1 MHYDFIK
8 RNWEYLYLAIQ
19 IASLAYLFFF
29 FFNQSFLPSPF
40 ILDKSN
46 TFMDFYNP
54 LSWVYKPSLY
64 ESTITVYPPLNFVFL
79 QGIAIGF
86 TLLGIEPDTA
96 EGLRAQSALF
106 QILLVAIYFLI
117 AWLAVY
123 KNLDK
128 TRTPSRRFCLAL
140 ALALSMPVLFAIER
154 GNLIVFALL
163 FLSIYIACPDKKSLP
178 ALILVAIL
186 INIKPYFALLALV
199 YLPHFKTLCRLVAWS
214 GLIFVLTGISV
225 DPQFY
230 LFFNNLLFFKTID
243 GGIPVFDQ
251 LTFPSSVQA
260 LKGLTIMIPW
270 LKHYMFWFSL
280 LKICLYLI
288 IAAFIY
294 TIIFNKQI
302 SDRDKVI
309 GIVMMITNYSAT
321 SGGYSLIYYLPI
333 LPLLL
338 QYHQRN
344 LIIYLLLIL
353 APLDWIL
360 WFQQAHHEAIYSY
373 LGLITGQSSDNRWI
387 VPNQELYVG
396 SLVRPIINFW
406 LFASFAYY
414 LMRKQKS

>member
-19 IASLAYLFFF
+19 IGSLAYLFFF

-40 ILDKSN
+40 VLDKSN

-79 QGIAIGF
+79 QGIAFGF
-86 TLLGIEPDTA
+86 TLLGIKPDTA
-96 EGLRAQSALF
+96 ECLRAQSAFF
-106 QILLVAIYFLI
+106 QILLVAIYFFI
-117 AWLAVY
+117 AWWVVY
-123 KNLDK
+123 INLDK
-128 TRTPSRRFCLAL
+128 TRTLLRRLCLAL

-154 GNLIVFALL
+154 GNLIVIALL

-199 YLPHFKTLCRLVAWS
+199 YLPNFKTLCRLASWS

-230 LFFNNLLFFKTID
+230 LFFNNLFFFKTIG
-243 GGIPVFDQ
+243 GGIPAHDL
-251 LTFPSSVQA
+251 LTFPSSVLA
-260 LKGLTIMIPW
+260 LKGLTVIFPW
-270 LKHYMFWFSL
+270 TQHYIFWFSL
-280 LKICLYLI
+280 LKVCLYLTITFLI
-288 IAAFIY
+288 II
-294 TIIFNKQI
+294 IIFNKTI
-302 SDRDKVI
+302 TDNDKVI

-333 LPLLL
+333 LPLLI
-338 QYHQRN
+338 HQPQRK
-344 LIIYLLLIL
+344 IIYYLLLVL
-353 APLDWIL
+353 APLDWISFYQINL
-360 WFQQAHHEAIYSY
+360 DVFTYTY
-373 LGLITGQSSDNRWI
+373 LGSISGTSFDNYW
-387 VPNQELYVG
+387 VLPYQNLYVG
-396 SLVRPIINFW
+396 TFLRPIVNFW
-406 LFASFAYY
+406 LFASFTYY